1 MKHPHHT
8 GTSEELRNALKEAG
22 CWDSYAEQFCDEG
35 CLQRYLRARNMD
47 VTKACAML
55 KHTLEWRKENKIDDM
70 TIEEFASSRY
80 MRDGWVYVDGNDAQG
95 RSIVVFRKRKE
106 RLPVDE
112 HDLYLRYMTFVV
124 ETAIKN
130 MKNGQ
135 EQWVWMLDLAVYSPS
150 NAPALSVT
158 LGVLSLLANH
168 YPERLYK
175 AYVVNAPSIF
185 QMAWKVL
192 QPFIDPVTRSKAEF
206 VAVLQPFIDPVTRS
220 KAEFVNTKDYH
231 STPAKSAAAE
241 GTWGSWASSMFHTKS
256 SSNKA
261 TAAAAAAA
269 AANSHGSTD
278 AEVVLAEAPPADGGK
293 GCFRPFLSLYE
304 TPFCYDRQRQL
315 LTSCGWK

>member
-1 MKHPHHT
+1 MLGQLCRAMCVRLHAAHWWVRPTFH
-8 GTSEELRNALKEAG
+8 SSPSCALFA
-22 CWDSYAEQFCDEG
+22 DCDEG
-35 CLQRYLRARNMD
+35 CLKRYLRARNMD

-55 KHTLEWRKENKIDDM
+55 KTTLEWRKTNKIDDM

-80 MRDGWVYVDGNDAQG
+80 MRDGWVYVDGNDAEG

-158 LGVLSLLANH
+158 LGVLQLLANH
-168 YPERLYK
+168 YPERLHK

-192 QPFIDPVTRSKAEF
+192 QPFIDPVTRSKA
-206 VAVLQPFIDPVTRS
+206 A
-220 KAEFVNTKDYH
+220 FVNTKDYH
-231 STPAKSAAAE
+231 APAKAAADSS
-241 GTWGSWASSMFHTKS
+241 WGSWASSVFTSSKS
-256 SSNKA
+256 SSKE
-261 TAAAAAAA
+261 AAAQAPAGPG
-269 AANSHGSTD
+269 GSD
-278 AEVVLAEAPPADGGK
+278 ASVVLADGPADGGK
-293 GCFRPFLSLYE
+293 GCFRPFLQLYE

-315 LTSCGWK
+315 LTACGWK